1 MKNQFILLVFIV
13 LEILVCSHLRG
24 DEAVPSATPNVA
36 ASPSAYETTLSK
48 SAALI
53 EQSRKNQEE
62 SHAHAM
68 AATAKAEEL
77 IKRQEADLKQQE
89 DNLARFDKIL
99 TVWERQQAQ
108 YQKYL
113 DSLPSK

>member
-1 MKNQFILLVFIV
+1 MKNQFIPLVFIV
-13 LEILVCSHLRG
+13 AEILVCSHLRG
-24 DEAVPSATPNVA
+24 DEAAPNVA
-36 ASPSAYETTLSK
+36 ASPSTYETTLSK

-68 AATAKAEEL
+68 AATARAEEL
-77 IKRQEADLKQQE
+77 IKRQEEDLKQQE
-89 DNLARFDKIL
+89 DNLARFGKIL
-99 TVWERQQAQ
+99 IVWERQQIQ

-113 DSLPSK
+113 DSLPTK